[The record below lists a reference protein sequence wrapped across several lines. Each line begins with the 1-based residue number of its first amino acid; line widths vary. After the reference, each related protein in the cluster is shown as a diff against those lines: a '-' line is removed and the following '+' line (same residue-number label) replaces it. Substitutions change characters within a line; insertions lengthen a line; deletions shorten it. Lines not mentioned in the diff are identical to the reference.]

1 MKTVEESV
9 QKFIFFSHSHLY
21 KHIAEER
28 EKGQSDEPSRLEKT
42 IKALD
47 EMAIPEASELDKLKM
62 QEADKVDFA
71 ENEIGRI
78 EETDPIDDEDF
89 SLIIE
94 DSVKTYLKEIGNIPL
109 LSKEQEVLLFEKI
122 EQGSESAKEKVI
134 TANLRLVVS
143 VVKKYFRGSG
153 MTMLD
158 LIQEGNIGLMKAV
171 EKFDVHRGYKF
182 STYAMW
188 WIRQAV
194 TRAIADQSRIIRIPV
209 HMKEQMNH
217 VSRAI
222 RAFIAENGRDPKPSE
237 IAKIMDIP
245 EERMEEILKLYADT
259 ISLETPVGTE
269 EDTSLIDF
277 VPSASSE
284 AAFVEV
290 EHGMLAHEINKLLDQ
305 LTERERHIIRLRF
318 GFEDGKIWTLEEV
331 GKYYNVTRERIRQI
345 EVRALNH
352 LKAQKDIK
360 ALKVFLGE

>member
-9 QKFIFFSHSHLY
+9 QKLIFFSHSHLY
-21 KHIAEER
+21 RHIAEEG
-28 EKGQSDEPSRLEKT
+28 EKGQNEKSIRLEKT
-42 IKALD
+42 INELD
-47 EMAIPEASELDKLKM
+47 QMAAPDASELDNLKA
-62 QEADKVDFA
+62 QQTDKTDDI
-71 ENEIGRI
+71 ENEIGRDQ
-78 EETDPIDDEDF
+78 ETDSTDSEDF

-94 DSVKTYLKEIGNIPL
+94 DSVKAYLKEIGNIPL
-109 LSKEQEVLLFEKI
+109 LSKEQEILLFKKI

-143 VVKKYFRGSG
+143 VVKKYFRGSN

-194 TRAIADQSRIIRIPV
+194 TRAIADQSRTIRIPV

-217 VSRAI
+217 ISRTV
-222 RAFIAENGRDPKPSE
+222 RAFTIEHGRDPKTAE
-237 IAKIMDIP
+237 IAKLMDMS
-245 EERMEEILKLYADT
+245 EEKIEEILKLYGDT

-269 EDTSLIDF
+269 EDSTLIDF
-277 VPSASSE
+277 VPSTSSE
-284 AAFVEV
+284 RAFEEV
-290 EHGMLAHEINKLLDQ
+290 DRQMLSQEIDRLLDQ

-318 GFEDGKIWTLEEV
+318 GFEDGRIWTLEEV
-331 GKYYNVTRERIRQI
+331 GRYYNVTRERIRQI
-345 EVRALNH
+345 EVRALNR
-352 LKAQKDIK
+352 LKAKKDIK
-360 ALKVFLGE
+360 ALEVFLGE

>member
-1 MKTVEESV
+1 MKTLEDSV

-21 KHIAEER
+21 KHIAKER
-28 EKGQSDEPSRLEKT
+28 EKGQVGESIRLEQT
-42 IKALD
+42 ISNLD
-47 EMAIPEASELDKLKM
+47 QIAEPEMTEL
-62 QEADKVDFA
+62 QELHEEEQTKEQDC
-71 ENEIGRI
+71 I
-78 EETDPIDDEDF
+78 ETEVEGIESDDILDDDL
-89 SLIIE
+89 SLFIE
-94 DSVKTYLKEIGNIPL
+94 DSVRAYLKEIGSIPL
-109 LSKEQEVLLFEKI
+109 LNKEQEIKLFESI
-122 EQGSESAKEKVI
+122 EKGNESAKEKVI

-194 TRAIADQSRIIRIPV
+194 TRAIADQSRTIRIPV
-209 HMKEQMNH
+209 HMKEHMNH

-222 RAFIAENGRDPKPSE
+222 RTFTAENGRDPKTSE
-237 IAKIMDIP
+237 IAKLMNMS
-245 EERMEEILKLYADT
+245 EEKMEELLKLYGDT
-259 ISLETPVGTE
+259 ISLEMPVGTE
-269 EDTSLIDF
+269 EDTTLIDF

-284 AAFVEV
+284 RAFKEV
-290 EHGMLAHEINKLLDQ
+290 DHRMLSDEIDKLLNQ

-318 GFEDGKIWTLEEV
+318 GFEDGRIWTLEEV

-352 LKAQKDIK
+352 LKEQKEVN
-360 ALKVFLGE
+360 ALRVFLGD